1 MAPRRDDPVDWYCRI
16 VATGEAF
23 GPITDGDLRN
33 LAEQGRVGR
42 HDMVARSPDGPWYPA
57 AQVRGLFAA
66 APPAG
71 GRAASATNRD
81 FPPPRSPVIAA
92 SSGYAAPIPVA
103 VPSAAENTDSADAA
117 ALAEIRRK
125 RRLKMQRRKKLLQT
139 LVAVFLVANAALLVV
154 ILLPRSRNSPD
165 AVERPPRTKG
175 DQASE
180 KLRPLETTDLDSLLS
195 KSGITAAPQA
205 AEPSDL
211 AAAAAAFGESLR
223 KLSDQVGNLRIVI
236 EKIEQGYPELRQ
248 GDSRA
253 WPPAPVLVLTLSISH
268 TGSIS
273 STGGGSAI
281 NYRGWKG
288 SPETAYLSL
297 SPTGPPIARLRNLAA
312 SVEVVGSA
320 GPSKLAPGDS
330 LRDVLLFTLPEQ
342 QAETWYCTLAGDP
355 VGAKGKHF
363 RFIIPTKDIVEM
375 PIPPEVAKR
384 LGRTASPDNREGVT
398 GDDGGIGPP
407 PPPDE
412 PQSTDGEEKPFGNE
426 PIPIP
431 GVKKDATEDDRGAL

>member
-1 MAPRRDDPVDWYCRI
+1 M
-16 VATGEAF
+16 
-23 GPITDGDLRN
+23 TDGDLKN

-57 AQVRGLFAA
+57 AQVRGLFTA

-71 GRAASATNRD
+71 APAASATNRD
-81 FPPPRSPVIAA
+81 FPAPRSPAAAA

-103 VPSAAENTDSADAA
+103 VPSAAGNAASADAA

-125 RRLKMQRRKKLLQT
+125 KRMKMQGRKKLLQA
-139 LVAVFLVANAALLVV
+139 LVAVFLVANVTLLVV
-154 ILLPRSRNSPD
+154 ILFPRSGSAPD
-165 AVERPPRTKG
+165 AVERPRRTKG

-180 KLRPLETTDLDSLLS
+180 KLKPLETADLDSLLS
-195 KSGITAAPQA
+195 KSGITVPQA
-205 AEPSDL
+205 AKPSGL

-223 KLSDQVGNLRIVI
+223 KLSDQVGDIRIVI
-236 EKIEQGYPELRQ
+236 ERIEQGYPELRQ
-248 GDSRA
+248 GNTPA
-253 WPPAPVLVLTLSISH
+253 WPPAPVLVLTL
-268 TGSIS
+268 SIS

-288 SPETAYLSL
+288 SPEAAYLSL
-297 SPTGPPIARLRNLAA
+297 SPKGPPIAQLRNFAA

-355 VGAKGKHF
+355 VGAKGKQF

-384 LGRTASPDNREGVT
+384 LGRTAATANREGMT
-398 GDDGGIGPP
+398 GEDGGIGPP
-407 PPPDE
+407 PTRDE
-412 PQSTDGEEKPFGNE
+412 PRSTDDEEKTFGNE
-426 PIPIP
+426 PISIP
-431 GVKKDATEDDRGAL
+431 GVKTDATDGDRGTL

>member
-1 MAPRRDDPVDWYCRI
+1 MDWYCRI

-23 GPITDGDLRN
+23 GPITDGDLKN
-33 LAEQGRVGR
+33 LAEQGRLGR

-57 AQVRGLFAA
+57 SQVRGLFAA
-66 APPAG
+66 APPASAP
-71 GRAASATNRD
+71 AASATNRG
-81 FPPPRSPVIAA
+81 FPAPRSPEAAA

-103 VPSAAENTDSADAA
+103 VPSAAGNAASADAA

-125 RRLKMQRRKKLLQT
+125 KRLKMQRRKKLLQT
-139 LVAVFLVANAALLVV
+139 LVAVFLVANVTLLVV
-154 ILLPRSRNSPD
+154 ILFPRSGSTPD
-165 AVERPPRTKG
+165 AVERPRRTKG

-180 KLRPLETTDLDSLLS
+180 KLKPLETADLDSLLS
-195 KSGITAAPQA
+195 RSGITAAPRA
-205 AEPSDL
+205 AESSDL

-223 KLSDQVGNLRIVI
+223 KLSDQVGDVRIVI
-236 EKIEQGYPELRQ
+236 EKMEQGYPELRQ

-253 WPPAPVLVLTLSISH
+253 WPPAPVLVLTLSISR

-273 STGGGSAI
+273 GTGGDSTI

-288 SPETAYLSL
+288 SPEAAYLSL
-297 SPTGPPIARLRNLAA
+297 SPTGPPIARLRNFAA

-355 VGAKGKHF
+355 VGAKGKQF

-384 LGRTASPDNREGVT
+384 LGRTAAPANRERVA

-407 PPPDE
+407 PTRDE
-412 PQSTDGEEKPFGNE
+412 ERSTDDEENTFGNE

-431 GVKKDATEDDRGAL
+431 GVKTDATERDRGAL